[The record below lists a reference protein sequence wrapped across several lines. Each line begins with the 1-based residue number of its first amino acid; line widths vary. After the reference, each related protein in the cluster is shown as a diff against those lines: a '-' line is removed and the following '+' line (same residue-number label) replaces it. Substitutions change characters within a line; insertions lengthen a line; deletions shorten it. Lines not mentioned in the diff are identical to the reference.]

1 MLADAIFAFLG
12 VTTTVKFV
20 ANHSEEEDRKSFRWY
35 EVWYSTFIESPC
47 INFCCLVQLWL
58 IFAHVLPIF
67 ERMSRGEI
75 FSPPSLSFNLSFAA

>member
-35 EVWYSTFIESPC
+35 EVCGIPHSSSRPA
-47 INFCCLVQLWL
+47 L
-58 IFAHVLPIF
+58 IFAAWC
-67 ERMSRGEI
+67 SYG
-75 FSPPSLSFNLSFAA
+75 